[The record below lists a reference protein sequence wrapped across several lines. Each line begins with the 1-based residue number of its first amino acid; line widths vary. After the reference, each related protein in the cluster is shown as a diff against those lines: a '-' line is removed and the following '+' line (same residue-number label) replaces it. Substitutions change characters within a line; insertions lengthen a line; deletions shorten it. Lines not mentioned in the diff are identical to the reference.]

1 MEKTNSFNGGTN
13 GAGVTAANSGG
24 TSGTAL
30 DDTYSSGVT
39 YTSTNATG
47 ARSPLVCKLANLE
60 DYGYVGWSAVT
71 PGSGRTLYFRIYA
84 YLTGYPPDVQYSI
97 AGTFTDAGSGI
108 ISLNLSPTGK
118 LGFMD
123 QSGTVYGATTN
134 SVAQNQWVRI
144 EGKLTFS
151 TSSSNGSGEIRYY
164 ATAGSATATETK
176 TVSSVPLGTT
186 LPYYFDVLGGIG
198 LDYYVD
204 DIGVSDVTWLGPVE
218 STSLSITPSGISSGQ
233 AFGTAKINRT
243 IPLTGIASG
252 EAFGTAKLGLNV
264 KPLGISSG
272 EVWGTSNIGGAV
284 VPTGIPTQ
292 EAWGSPAV
300 YPQQKVTLTGI
311 SSLESFGGTVVAYPQ
326 DISLEGMP
334 SEETWRNP
342 KVRLV
347 IGPASIASQEYWWAP
362 EVKSKSRYVLRPP
375 SVQETPMARN
385 ILHIRYGIH
394 RGISIIRR
402 PDGTYYQTRYP
413 AQTEIEEA
421 SRTYLGGHV
430 YPLTSEEANELTSAG
445 YGDYITLEHAS

>member
-1 MEKTNSFNGGTN
+1 MQKTNSFSGGTN
-13 GAGVTAANSGG
+13 GNAITSANSGG
-24 TSGTAL
+24 SSGTAFS
-30 DDTYSSGVT
+30 DVSTSDAVFS
-39 YTSTNATG
+39 STNATG
-47 ARSPLVCKLANLE
+47 ARAPLVAKLNA
-60 DYGYVGWSAVT
+60 DGWVEWDNVT
-71 PGSGRTLYFRIYA
+71 PSSGRTLYVRAYIRITTA
-84 YLTGYPPDVQYSI
+84 YSQEWPVFVFYDGSFDPLGGAFLTTSRKLTVWDPSGVAIS
-97 AGTFTDAGSGI
+97 GSTTT
-108 ISLNLSPTGK
+108 S
-118 LGFMD
+118 
-123 QSGTVYGATTN
+123 TVPL
-134 SVAQNQWVRI
+134 NQWVRV
-144 EGKLTFS
+144 ELKVTYG
-151 TSSSNGSGEIRYY
+151 TSSNNGSVELRYY
-164 ATAGSATATETK
+164 ATESSGTATETK
-176 TVSSVPLGTT
+176 TVTGVTLGTT
-186 LPYYFDVLGGIG
+186 LPS
-198 LDYYVD
+198 YVD
-204 DIGVSDVTWLGPVE
+204 FVGAPDGDAFFDDVGVSDVTWLGPVE
-218 STSLSITPSGISSGQ
+218 STGLSVSPSGISSGE

-243 IPLTGIASG
+243 ISLTGIASAEG
-252 EAFGTAKLGLNV
+252 FGTAKLGLNV
-264 KPLGISSG
+264 SPSGILSG
-272 EVWGTSNIGGAV
+272 EAWGQPNVGGAV

-362 EVKSKSRYVLRPP
+362 EVKSMSRFVLRPP